1 MTVNRRWT
9 LARRP
14 DGQIAVDDFALLEGA
29 FDAPVLGAGEILV
42 RNRMFAIAP
51 TIRNWLNPPGRSDRG
66 SIPLGGA
73 IAGMAGCEVVASGHP
88 EWGPGDRLIAMAR
101 WEDWSVIAPD
111 AAAVPPFRLAADVDF
126 AQALGPLS
134 LNSLTAYFG
143 MIEVGRVAAGEV
155 VLVSGAAGSV
165 GAVACQI
172 ARILGARVVA
182 IAGGTEKCAWLR
194 DACGVDA
201 AIDYQ
206 EEDVAARLADLCP
219 AGIDLFFDNVGGA
232 ILDAAIDRMAAH
244 GRIVLCGQIA
254 AYDGDAPARGP
265 SDMMKLV
272 YRRIRMEGFVIG
284 DFVDRADEA
293 RAVLRSWIDGG
304 ALKVRVDLRKGFD
317 AIPAA
322 FVDLFAGRN
331 AGTLIVAAD

>member
-1 MTVNRRWT
+1 MNANRRWT

-14 DGQIAVDDFALLEGA
+14 DGPVAVDDFALVE
-29 FDAPVLGAGEILV
+29 APFAAPRLKNGEILV
-42 RNRMFAIAP
+42 RNRLFAIAP

-66 SIPLGGA
+66 SVPIGGV
-73 IAGMAGCEVVASGHP
+73 ISGMAGCEVAASCHP
-88 EWGPGDRLIAMAR
+88 DWQIGDRLIAMAR
-101 WEDWSVIAPD
+101 WEDWSVILPD
-111 AAAVPPFRLAADVDF
+111 TAAVPPFRLPVGMDF
-126 AQALGPLS
+126 AEALGPLS

-143 MIEVGRVAAGEV
+143 MTEIGRVGANDV

-165 GAVACQI
+165 GSVACQI
-172 ARILGARVVA
+172 ARILGARVIG
-182 IAGGTEKCAWLR
+182 IAGGADKCAWLR
-194 DACGVDA
+194 ETCGVEAVDYRGEDA
-201 AIDYQ
+201 GT
-206 EEDVAARLADLCP
+206 RLAELCP

-272 YRRIRMEGFVIG
+272 YRRLRVEGFVVG

-293 RAVLRSWIDGG
+293 RAALGAWIEDG
-304 ALKVRVDLRKGFD
+304 ALKVRVDLRQGFD
-317 AIPAA
+317 TIPGA
-322 FVDLFAGRN
+322 FVDLFSGRN
-331 AGTLIVAAD
+331 TGTLIVAVD

>member
-9 LARRP
+9 LAQRP
-14 DGQIAVDDFALLEGA
+14 DGPVKVEDFALVE
-29 FDAPVLGAGEILV
+29 APFVALRLKDGEILV

-66 SIPLGGA
+66 SVPIGGV
-73 IAGMAGCEVVASGHP
+73 ISGVAGCEIAASRHP
-88 EWGPGDRLIAMAR
+88 DWQIGDRLIAMAR
-101 WEDWSVIAPD
+101 WEDWSVILPD
-111 AAAVPPFRLAADVDF
+111 AAAVPPFRLPAGMDF
-126 AQALGPLS
+126 AEALGPLS

-143 MIEVGRVAAGEV
+143 MTEIGQVGANDV

-165 GAVACQI
+165 GSAACQI
-172 ARILGARVVA
+172 ARILGARVIG
-182 IAGGTEKCAWLR
+182 IAGGADKCRWLR
-194 DACGVDA
+194 ETCGVE
-201 AIDYQ
+201 AIDYRG
-206 EEDVAARLADLCP
+206 EDLATRLAETCP

-232 ILDAAIDRMAAH
+232 ILDAAVDRMAAH

-272 YRRIRMEGFVIG
+272 YRRIRMEGFVVG
-284 DFVDRADEA
+284 DFVDRADQA
-293 RAVLRSWIDGG
+293 RATLSEWIDSG
-304 ALKVRVDLRKGFD
+304 ALNVRVDLRQGFE

-322 FVDLFAGRN
+322 FVDLFSGRN
-331 AGTLIVAAD
+331 TGTLIVAAD

>member
-14 DGQIAVDDFALLEGA
+14 EGRVVVDDFALVEER
-29 FDAPVLGAGEILV
+29 FDTPKLKDGELLV
-42 RNRMFAIAP
+42 RNRVFAIAP

-66 SIPLGGA
+66 SIPIGEV
-73 IAGMAGCEVVASGHP
+73 IAGMAGCEVVASRHADWH
-88 EWGPGDRLIAMAR
+88 EGDRLIAMAR
-101 WEDWSVIAPD
+101 WEDWSVIAPGT
-111 AAAVPPFRLAADVDF
+111 AAVPPFRLSVEMDF

-143 MIEVGRVAAGEV
+143 MTEVGRVAAGDV

-165 GAVACQI
+165 GSVACQI

-182 IAGGTEKCAWLR
+182 IAGGADKCAWLR

-201 AIDYQ
+201 TIDYRS
-206 EEDVAARLADLCP
+206 EEVAARLAETCP
-219 AGIDLFFDNVGGA
+219 AGIDLFFDNVGGT
-232 ILDAAIDRMAAH
+232 ILDAAVERMAAH

-254 AYDGDAPARGP
+254 AYDGDTPARGP

-284 DFVDRADEA
+284 DFVDRADQA
-293 RAVLRSWIDGG
+293 RVALGRWIDSG
-304 ALKVRVDLRKGFD
+304 ALTVRVDLRQGFG
-317 AIPAA
+317 AIPGA
-322 FVDLFAGRN
+322 FVDLFSGRN
-331 AGTLIVAAD
+331 TGTLIVAAD

>member
-1 MTVNRRWT
+1 MTINRRWT

-14 DGQIAVDDFALLEGA
+14 DGPVAVRDFALVEA
-29 FDAPVLGAGEILV
+29 PFDMPALSEGEILV
-42 RNRMFAIAP
+42 RNRVFAIAP

-66 SIPLGGA
+66 SIPIGGV
-73 IAGMAGCEVVASGHP
+73 ISGMAGCEIVASHHP
-88 EWGPGDRLIAMAR
+88 GWQIGDRLIAMAR

-111 AAAVPPFRLAADVDF
+111 AATVPAFRLPAEMDF

-143 MIEVGRVAAGEV
+143 MTEVGRVVANDT

-165 GAVACQI
+165 GSVACQI
-172 ARILGARVVA
+172 ARILGARVIA
-182 IAGGTEKCAWLR
+182 IAGGADKCAWLR
-194 DACGVDA
+194 ETCGVDA
-201 AIDYQ
+201 AIDYRS
-206 EEDVAARLADLCP
+206 EEVAARLAELCP
-219 AGIDLFFDNVGGA
+219 TGIDLFFDNVGGA
-232 ILDAAIDRMAAH
+232 ILDAAVDRMAAH

-265 SDMMKLV
+265 ADMMKLV
-272 YRRIRMEGFVIG
+272 YRRLRMEGFVVG

-293 RAVLRSWIDGG
+293 RIALSAWIDSG
-304 ALKVRVDLRKGFD
+304 ALKVRVDERHGFD

>member
-1 MTVNRRWT
+1 MTINRRWT

-14 DGQIAVDDFALLEGA
+14 VGPVAVGDFALAEA
-29 FDAPVLGAGEILV
+29 PFDMPALNDGEILV
-42 RNRMFAIAP
+42 RNRVFAIAP

-66 SIPLGGA
+66 SIPIGGV
-73 IAGMAGCEVVASGHP
+73 ISGMAGCEIVASHHAD
-88 EWGPGDRLIAMAR
+88 WRAGDRLIAMAR
-101 WEDWSVIAPD
+101 WEDWSVIALD
-111 AAAVPPFRLAADVDF
+111 AAAIPAFRLPAEMDF

-143 MIEVGRVAAGEV
+143 MTEVGRVAANDV

-165 GAVACQI
+165 GSVACQI
-172 ARILGARVVA
+172 ARILGARVIG
-182 IAGGTEKCAWLR
+182 IAGGADKCTWLR
-194 DACGVDA
+194 ETCGVE
-201 AIDYQ
+201 AIDYRG
-206 EEDVAARLADLCP
+206 EDVGARLAELCP

-232 ILDAAIDRMAAH
+232 ILDAAVDRMAAH

-272 YRRIRMEGFVIG
+272 YRRIRMEGFVVG

-293 RAVLRSWIDGG
+293 RAVLRGWIDRG
-304 ALKVRVDLRKGFD
+304 ALKVRVDLRHGFG
-317 AIPAA
+317 AIPGA
-322 FVDLFAGRN
+322 FVDLFAGCN

>member
-14 DGQIAVDDFALLEGA
+14 DGQVAVDDFALVEEA
-29 FDAPVLGAGEILV
+29 FDAPTLGAGEILV
-42 RNRMFAIAP
+42 RNRIFAIAP

-66 SIPLGGA
+66 SVPLGGV
-73 IAGMAGCEVVASGHP
+73 ISGMAGCEVAASRHP
-88 EWGPGDRLIAMAR
+88 EWQIGDRLIAMAR
-101 WEDWSVIAPD
+101 WEDWTVILPD
-111 AAAVPPFRLAADVDF
+111 TAAVPPFRLPVGMDF
-126 AQALGPLS
+126 AEALGPLS

-143 MIEVGRVAAGEV
+143 MTEVGRVAAGDV

-165 GAVACQI
+165 GSIACQI
-172 ARILGARVVA
+172 ARILGGRVVA
-182 IAGGTEKCAWLR
+182 IAGGADKCAWLR

-201 AIDYQ
+201 TIDYRN
-206 EEDVAARLADLCP
+206 EDVAERLAALCP

-232 ILDAAIDRMAAH
+232 ILDAAVDRMAAH

-272 YRRIRMEGFVIG
+272 YRRIRMEGFVVG
-284 DFVDRADEA
+284 DFVNRAEEA
-293 RAVLRSWIDGG
+293 RAALGAWIDSGM
-304 ALKVRVDLRKGFD
+304 LKVRVDRRQGFE

-322 FVDLFAGRN
+322 FVDLFSGRN
-331 AGTLIVAAD
+331 TGTLIVAAD

>member
-1 MTVNRRWT
+1 MTINRRWT

-14 DGQIAVDDFALLEGA
+14 DGPVAIDDFALVDVP
-29 FDAPVLGAGEILV
+29 FVAPPLNDGEILV
-42 RNRMFAIAP
+42 RNHMFAIAP
-51 TIRNWLNPPGRSDRG
+51 TIRNWLNPPGRSDHG
-66 SIPLGGA
+66 SIPIGGV
-73 IAGMAGCEVVASGHP
+73 ISGMAGCEIVASHHP
-88 EWGPGDRLIAMAR
+88 GWQIGDRLIAMAR

-111 AAAVPPFRLAADVDF
+111 TAAVPAFRLSAEMDF

-143 MIEVGRVAAGEV
+143 MTEVGRVAANDV

-165 GAVACQI
+165 GSVACQI
-172 ARILGARVVA
+172 ARILGARVIG
-182 IAGGTEKCAWLR
+182 IAGGADKCAWLR
-194 DACGVDA
+194 ETCGVE
-201 AIDYQ
+201 AIDYRG
-206 EEDVAARLADLCP
+206 EDVGARLTELCP

-244 GRIVLCGQIA
+244 GRVVLCGQIA
-254 AYDGDAPARGP
+254 AYDGDGPARGP

-272 YRRIRMEGFVIG
+272 YRRLRMEGFVVG

-293 RAVLRSWIDGG
+293 RMALSAWIDSG
-304 ALKVRVDLRKGFD
+304 ALTVRVDERYGFD

>member
-1 MTVNRRWT
+1 MTINRRWT

-14 DGQIAVDDFALLEGA
+14 VGPVGNENFALVE
-29 FDAPVLGAGEILV
+29 APFVAPALNAGEVLV
-42 RNRMFAIAP
+42 RNRVFAIAP

-66 SIPLGGA
+66 SIPIGGV
-73 IAGMAGCEVVASGHP
+73 ISGMAGCEIVASHHP
-88 EWGPGDRLIAMAR
+88 GWRAGDRLIAMAR

-111 AAAVPPFRLAADVDF
+111 AAAVPAFRLPAEMDF

-143 MIEVGRVAAGEV
+143 MTEIGRIGANDV

-165 GAVACQI
+165 GSVACQI
-172 ARILGARVVA
+172 ARILGARVIG
-182 IAGGTEKCAWLR
+182 IAGGADKCTWLR
-194 DACGVDA
+194 ETCGVE
-201 AIDYQ
+201 AIDYRG
-206 EEDVAARLADLCP
+206 EDLGTRLAELCP

-232 ILDAAIDRMAAH
+232 VLDAAVDRMAVH

-265 SDMMKLV
+265 ADMMKLV
-272 YRRIRMEGFVIG
+272 YRRLRMEGFVVG

-293 RAVLRSWIDGG
+293 RAVLGGWIDSG
-304 ALKVRVDLRKGFD
+304 ALKVRVDLRHGFD

-322 FVDLFAGRN
+322 FTDLFAGRN